1 MLVEYFKA
9 KSILDKYGIS
19 SVESKYVDS
28 AESAVS
34 FSNGRKIVL
43 KVLSSKALHKSKEGL
58 VKTSLSGRNEIAS
71 AFNELKAKAERLKL
85 KPYRIIAQ
93 AMAENGI
100 EIIIGGRE
108 DAQFGKVILLGLGG
122 IYVEAFGDVSM
133 RVCPINRYDAM
144 EMISELKSRKIITYN
159 GASLKMLIELLMAVS
174 KMLSNEDIR
183 ELDLNPVIIRMQG
196 YDAVDL
202 RMLR

>member
-9 KSILDKYGIS
+9 KSILDKYGIH

-34 FSNGRKIVL
+34 FSNSRKVAL
-43 KVLSSKALHKSKEGL
+43 KVLSDKALHKSKEGL
-58 VKTSLSGRNEIAS
+58 VKTSLSGRSEIAS
-71 AFNELKAKAERLKL
+71 AFNELKAKADRLKL
-85 KPYRIIAQ
+85 KPYKIIAQ

-133 RVCPINRYDAM
+133 RVCPISRYDAM
-144 EMISELKSRKIITYN
+144 EMVSELKSRKVITYN

-174 KMLSNEDIR
+174 KMLSDEEIK
-183 ELDLNPVIIRMQG
+183 ELDLNPVIMRMQG

-202 RMLR
+202 RMLK